1 MHLLR
6 TMSGLW
12 RNINERAVWR
22 CKQIQQRN
30 IHTFSK
36 LKCWPAK
43 KKTKKK
49 QESTAVGYLY
59 FVVGVMGEI
68 SQVE

>member
-12 RNINERAVWR
+12 RNINERDVWR

-43 KKTKKK
+43 KKKKKK
-49 QESTAVGYLY
+49 QESASVGYLY
-59 FVVGVMGEI
+59 FVVGVMSEI

>member
-12 RNINERAVWR
+12 RNINEQAVWQ

-43 KKTKKK
+43 KKKTKKNK
-49 QESTAVGYLY
+49 KAPFLVIYILLL
-59 FVVGVMGEI
+59 VL
-68 SQVE
+68 

>member
-12 RNINERAVWR
+12 RNINERAVWQ

-43 KKTKKK
+43 KKKRKNKKAPLLVIYILLLVLWVK
-49 QESTAVGYLY
+49 
-59 FVVGVMGEI
+59 
-68 SQVE
+68 

>member
-12 RNINERAVWR
+12 RNINEQAVWQ

-43 KKTKKK
+43 KKMKK
-49 QESTAVGYLY
+49 QESAAVGYLY
-59 FVVGVMGEI
+59 FVVGVMSEI
-68 SQVE
+68 SQEE

>member
-12 RNINERAVWR
+12 RNINERDVWR

-36 LKCWPAK
+36 LKCWPAEK
-43 KKTKKK
+43 KKRKNKK
-49 QESTAVGYLY
+49 APLLVIYILLL
-59 FVVGVMGEI
+59 VL
-68 SQVE
+68 

>member
-1 MHLLR
+1 MPLLR

-12 RNINERAVWR
+12 RNINERVVWQ
-22 CKQIQQRN
+22 CKEIQQRN

-43 KKTKKK
+43 KKKKK
-49 QESTAVGYLY
+49 QESAAVGYLY
-59 FVVGVMGEI
+59 FVVGVMSEI

>member
-43 KKTKKK
+43 KKKKK

-59 FVVGVMGEI
+59 FVVDVMGEI

>member
-12 RNINERAVWR
+12 RNINERDVWR

-43 KKTKKK
+43 KKKEEKTRKRRCWLFIFCCWCY
-49 QESTAVGYLY
+49 E
-59 FVVGVMGEI
+59 
-68 SQVE
+68 

>member
-12 RNINERAVWR
+12 RNINERVVWQ
-22 CKQIQQRN
+22 CKEIQQRN

-43 KKTKKK
+43 KRKKK
-49 QESTAVGYLY
+49 QESDAVGYLY
-59 FVVGVMGEI
+59 FVVGVMSEI
-68 SQVE
+68 SQVQ

>member
-43 KKTKKK
+43 KKTKKNK
-49 QESTAVGYLY
+49 KAPLLVIYILLL
-59 FVVGVMGEI
+59 VLWVK
-68 SQVE
+68 

>member
-1 MHLLR
+1 
-6 TMSGLW
+6 MSGLW

-43 KKTKKK
+43 KKK
-49 QESTAVGYLY
+49 QESAAVGYLY
-59 FVVGVMGEI
+59 FVVGVMSEI
-68 SQVE
+68 SRVE